1 MTAVQ
6 AGDPFMEKLLMEAC
20 LEVME
25 KGLLLGIQDM
35 GAAGLTS
42 SAAEMASRGGT
53 GIELNLDLVPC
64 REEGMT
70 PYEMMLSE
78 SQERML
84 MVPKPG
90 RDDEVKEVFRRWG
103 VEATEIGKVTA
114 DGQFRLLHQGEVVAE
129 IPVRTLTDLSPVRS
143 FQGVEPEYRPL
154 KAVDLSDPLYEP
166 PEAVLSSWLVIAS
179 KGGSTTSTTGVFL
192 GAIVLWCPFPGQ
204 QRP

>member
-1 MTAVQ
+1 
-6 AGDPFMEKLLMEAC
+6 MEKLLMEAC

-103 VEATEIGKVTA
+103 VEATEIGKVTNGWA
-114 DGQFRLLHQGEVVAE
+114 VPPALGRSGGGDPSEDPHGPL
-129 IPVRTLTDLSPVRS
+129 PVRS
-143 FQGVEPEYRPL
+143 LQGVEPERYGAL
-154 KAVDLSDPLYEP
+154 KAGFV
-166 PEAVLSSWLVIAS
+166 
-179 KGGSTTSTTGVFL
+179 
-192 GAIVLWCPFPGQ
+192 
-204 QRP
+204 